1 MKVVIIG
8 GGPAGMMAG
17 ISSANSGDDVCILE
31 KNEKL
36 GRKLLITGKGRCN
49 ITSSLEMKD
58 FIANVPGNGR
68 FLYSC
73 FENFTNQDI
82 IAMLKKQGVA
92 VKEER
97 GNRIFPVSDK
107 SMDVLRAFEKELNE
121 KLKQERIDVTLP
133 GKYTQMGRVHPLTS
147 TTNEITAIFQSL
159 GFSVVPQA
167 NAPEVETEY
176 FNFDALNVPKD
187 HPARDVQDTFYT
199 EIAKNVVL
207 RSQTSNAQIHAMEG
221 KNPPIRIIS
230 PGRVYRNE
238 NINARK
244 NNFFHQI
251 EGLYVDKD
259 ITFGDLKGV
268 LNEFIRTY
276 FGASRPTRFRSSFF
290 PFTEPSAEVDVQC
303 IMCEGKGC
311 RTCSGTGWLE
321 VLGCGMVDP
330 NVLRGVGI
338 DPDVYTG
345 FAFGMGVE
353 RLAML
358 KYAIDDIR
366 LFFNDDVRFLKQF

>member
-1 MKVVIIG
+1 MKTQLENIYKNAAQDLEKASSISDIEEIRGKYLSRKGEFNEIKKGLKDLSDADKRIIG
-8 GGPAGMMAG
+8 
-17 ISSANSGDDVCILE
+17 SLANEIT
-31 KNEKL
+31 
-36 GRKLLITGKGRCN
+36 RKL
-49 ITSSLEMKD
+49 ED
-58 FIANVPGNGR
+58 A
-68 FLYSC
+68 
-73 FENFTNQDI
+73 
-82 IAMLKKQGVA
+82 LKSKYDEFY
-92 VKEER
+92 K
-97 GNRIFPVSDK
+97 
-107 SMDVLRAFEKELNE
+107 KELNE
-121 KLKQERIDVTLP
+121 KLEKEKLDVTLP
-133 GKYTQMGRVHPLTS
+133 GKFTPVGHTHPITS
-147 TTNEITAIFQSL
+147 TTNEIVSIFQTL
-159 GFSVVPQA
+159 GFSVVSDELS
-167 NAPEVETEY
+167 PEVETEY
-176 FNFDALNVPKD
+176 YNFDMLNVPKD

-199 EIAKNVVL
+199 KLAKNVVL
-207 RSQTSNAQIHAMEG
+207 RSQTSGAQIHAMEG
-221 KNPPIRIIS
+221 KNPPIRVIS

-251 EGLYVDKD
+251 EGLYVDKG

-268 LNEFIRTY
+268 LNEFIRIY

-321 VLGCGMVDP
+321 ILGAGMVDP

-338 DPDVYTG
+338 DPDVYSG
-345 FAFGMGVE
+345 FAFGMGIE

-366 LFFNDDVRFLKQF
+366 LFFNNDVRFLEQF

>member
-1 MKVVIIG
+1 MKTQLENIYNSALLEIDKASSINDIDEIRGKYLSRKGEFNEIKKGLKNLPDEDKRTIG
-8 GGPAGMMAG
+8 AL
-17 ISSANSGDDVCILE
+17 ANEITQKLE
-31 KNEKL
+31 
-36 GRKLLITGKGRCN
+36 
-49 ITSSLEMKD
+49 TS
-58 FIANVPGNGR
+58 
-68 FLYSC
+68 
-73 FENFTNQDI
+73 
-82 IAMLKKQGVA
+82 LKSKY
-92 VKEER
+92 EE
-97 GNRIFPVSDK
+97 FYK
-107 SMDVLRAFEKELNE
+107 KELNE
-121 KLKQERIDVTLP
+121 KLEKERLDVTLT
-133 GKYTQMGRVHPLTS
+133 GKYTPTGHIHPLTS
-147 TTNEITAIFQSL
+147 TTNEIVAIFQSL
-159 GFSVVPQA
+159 GFSVVPDEHS
-167 NAPEVETEY
+167 PEVETEY
-176 FNFDALNVPKD
+176 YNFDMLNVPKD
-187 HPARDVQDTFYT
+187 HPARDMQDTFYT
-199 EIAKNVVL
+199 KNAPNIIL
-207 RSQTSNAQIHAMEG
+207 RSQTSGAQIHAMEG
-221 KNPPIRIIS
+221 KNPPIRVIA

-268 LNEFIRTY
+268 LNEFIRIY

-311 RTCSGTGWLE
+311 KTCSGTGWLE

-338 DPDVYTG
+338 DPDVYSG

-366 LFFNDDVRFLKQF
+366 LFFNNDVRFLEQF

>member
-1 MKVVIIG
+1 MKEQ
-8 GGPAGMMAG
+8 
-17 ISSANSGDDVCILE
+17 LE
-31 KNEKL
+31 KIYTSAKEDLSKAQTISDLDEIRAKYLSRKGEFNEIKKNLKNLSDEDKRIVGSLANEITRNLETSIQAKHDEFYKKELDEKL
-36 GRKLLITGKGRCN
+36 AK
-49 ITSSLEMKD
+49 
-58 FIANVPGNGR
+58 
-68 FLYSC
+68 
-73 FENFTNQDI
+73 
-82 IAMLKKQGVA
+82 
-92 VKEER
+92 
-97 GNRIFPVSDK
+97 
-107 SMDVLRAFEKELNE
+107 
-121 KLKQERIDVTLP
+121 ERIDVTLP
-133 GKYTQMGRVHPLTS
+133 GKFTPRGKVHPITS
-147 TTNEITAIFQSL
+147 TTNEIVASLQSL
-159 GFSVVPQA
+159 GFSVVPDA
-167 NAPEVETEY
+167 LSPEVETEY
-176 FNFDALNVPKD
+176 FNFDMLNVPKD

-199 EIAKNVVL
+199 LNAKNVVL
-207 RSQTSNAQIHAMEG
+207 RSQTSGVQIHVMEEQ
-221 KNPPIRIIS
+221 KPPIRVIA

-244 NNFFHQI
+244 YNFFHQI

-268 LNEFIRTY
+268 LNEFIRIY

-311 RTCSGTGWLE
+311 KTCSGTGWLE
-321 VLGCGMVDP
+321 ILGCGMVDP

-366 LFFNDDVRFLKQF
+366 LFFNNDVRFLKQF